1 MKLKYPSHIILTSCI
16 GPTPHTHMMNSLNKV
31 ATIKSCYYRCYLYVT
46 INLII
51 LQLRY
56 MLLAITLYKFNP
68 GVYTMITGL
77 VWCVHYTT
85 LGWCGV
91 YTTRPWAGVV
101 YTLHWDDTSPDTGL
115 VWCVHYT
122 TLGWCGVYTTLW
134 WYISWHW
141 AGVVYTLHDPGL
153 VWCVHY
159 TVMMHLLTLWWCISW
174 GIHHQQ
180 AYFDVR
186 VFNPLA
192 TSNRQSA
199 ISTCFRSHDR
209 EKRRVYEQR
218 VRDVE
223 RGSFTPLVFS
233 ALGGVSRPT
242 EVTYKRLTSLLASK
256 RDQPYNIIIS
266 FLRCWLSFSLL
277 RSAIMC
283 LRGSRSTA
291 GHPRKEIDFTLA
303 VSEGRLSLTD

>member
-1 MKLKYPSHIILTSCI
+1 MSEVCP
-16 GPTPHTHMMNSLNKV
+16 NV
-31 ATIKSCYYRCYLYVT
+31 ATEPVLQPVT
-46 INLII
+46 NE
-51 LQLRY
+51 RFFHRS
-56 MLLAITLYKFNP
+56 AN
-68 GVYTMITGL
+68 TGTDARL
-77 VWCVHYTT
+77 DV
-85 LGWCGV
+85 
-91 YTTRPWAGVV
+91 RAQEF
-101 YTLHWDDTSPDTGL
+101 
-115 VWCVHYT
+115 
-122 TLGWCGVYTTLW
+122 
-134 WYISWHW
+134 
-141 AGVVYTLHDPGL
+141 
-153 VWCVHY
+153 
-159 TVMMHLLTLWWCISW
+159 W

-242 EVTYKRLTSLLASK
+242 EVTYKRLASLLATK

-266 FLRCWLSFSLL
+266 FLRCRLSFSLL